1 MDKFD
6 QIERVHLYACKRFLH
21 VLDKTPNDI
30 VYGELGRYPLWITS
44 ISKSIKYWF
53 RLLKQPENFWSKK
66 AYNMSLGLTRIKAVL
81 CNNSF
86 EQVWLFGCGPEGPF
100 FKELRER
107 LYSSFCHGW
116 VNHMESSTRFSIY
129 RQLKHCF

>member
-66 AYNMSLGLTRIKAVL
+66 KKKKHTI
-81 CNNSF
+81 
-86 EQVWLFGCGPEGPF
+86 
-100 FKELRER
+100 
-107 LYSSFCHGW
+107 CHWGY
-116 VNHMESSTRFSIY
+116 MKRDM
-129 RQLKHCF
+129 

>member
-66 AYNMSLGLTRIKAVL
+66 
-81 CNNSF
+81 
-86 EQVWLFGCGPEGPF
+86 
-100 FKELRER
+100 
-107 LYSSFCHGW
+107 
-116 VNHMESSTRFSIY
+116 SIHY
-129 RQLKHCF
+129 VTGAT

>member
-1 MDKFD
+1 MWLLEQIKSTIEILATLNTIDCNSAKIFFKLFDAQVVPTLLYGPELWRGDKFD

-44 ISKSIKYWF
+44 VSKSIKYWF

-66 AYNMSLGLTRIKAVL
+66 AYNMSPGLHEKLSLI
-81 CNNSF
+81 
-86 EQVWLFGCGPEGPF
+86 
-100 FKELRER
+100 
-107 LYSSFCHGW
+107 H
-116 VNHMESSTRFSIY
+116 I
-129 RQLKHCF
+129 